1 MIFQYCKIFSST
13 GSHFPAR
20 HRHFPAG
27 KRFSSTAKSFFAL
40 EVIFQHSIG
49 ASRPENDFPA
59 LQNLFLHWKSFSN
72 TASALP
78 GQQTRLPCRQ
88 MVTATLKLRPAAL
101 KLHFSPAPQ
110 APGFANH

>member
-1 MIFQYCKIFSST
+1 MLYRKWLRS
-13 GSHFPAR
+13 
-20 HRHFPAG
+20 AG
-27 KRFSSTAKSFFAL
+27 KSFPVL
-40 EVIFQHSIG
+40 KVIFQHGIG
-49 ASRPENDFPA
+49 ISWPGNNFPA